1 MKNKTTIVIVA
12 QVIIIIILIWIIV
25 LLGNKNITGIQSD
38 EDEADE
44 EIIIDY
50 TTVVDGIK
58 QIQLPTSV
66 ETNSNIQY
74 EKIKK
79 TQINQKKLNYGMVQN
94 LGPLISKRTNL
105 ARVNHQIKKVR
116 NKIRIEKKQL
126 VALSALNED
135 NKNISDLTISKKEI
149 EISDL
154 ENQLNI
160 YMNEETG
167 ILSSI
172 RQEWGD
178 FFVRATKNKNDPLNK
193 ILKNKNQLISLSIT
207 QRLREELPPR
217 NIVIIP
223 SISSS
228 PEIKGEFLASAP
240 MVNPSIVGKNFFYV
254 TDNNKLKIG
263 ERISAY
269 VVTT

>member
-12 QVIIIIILIWIIV
+12 QVIIIIILIWVIV

-126 VALSALNED
+126 EALSALNED

-160 YMNEETG
+160 YMNEKTG

-207 QRLREELPPR
+207 QSLREELPPR

-228 PEIKGEFLASAP
+228 PEIKGEFLSSAP

-269 VVTT
+269 VCTT

>member
-25 LLGNKNITGIQSD
+25 LLGNKNIIGIQSD

-105 ARVNHQIKKVR
+105 ARTNHQIKKVR

-126 VALSALNED
+126 KALS
-135 NKNISDLTISKKEI
+135 
-149 EISDL
+149 
-154 ENQLNI
+154 
-160 YMNEETG
+160 
-167 ILSSI
+167 
-172 RQEWGD
+172 
-178 FFVRATKNKNDPLNK
+178 DP
-193 ILKNKNQLISLSIT
+193 
-207 QRLREELPPR
+207 
-217 NIVIIP
+217 
-223 SISSS
+223 
-228 PEIKGEFLASAP
+228 
-240 MVNPSIVGKNFFYV
+240 
-254 TDNNKLKIG
+254 
-263 ERISAY
+263 
-269 VVTT
+269 

>member
-12 QVIIIIILIWIIV
+12 QVIVIIILIWIIV

-66 ETNSNIQY
+66 ETNSNIQF

-105 ARVNHQIKKVR
+105 ARVSHQIKKVR

-160 YMNEETG
+160 YMNEKTG

-207 QRLREELPPR
+207 QSLREELPPQD
-217 NIVIIP
+217 IVIIP
-223 SISSS
+223 SISS
-228 PEIKGEFLASAP
+228 
-240 MVNPSIVGKNFFYV
+240 
-254 TDNNKLKIG
+254 T
-263 ERISAY
+263 RW
-269 VVTT
+269 

>member
-12 QVIIIIILIWIIV
+12 QVIIIIILIWVIV
-25 LLGNKNITGIQSD
+25 LLWNKNITGIQSD
-38 EDEADE
+38 EDEAEE

-74 EKIKK
+74 EKLKK

-94 LGPLISKRTNL
+94 LGSLISKRTNL

-126 VALSALNED
+126 EALKTLNED

-160 YMNEETG
+160 YANEKTG

-172 RQEWGD
+172 RQKWGD

-193 ILKNKNQLISLSIT
+193 ILNNKNQLISLSIT
-207 QRLREELPPR
+207 QRLREEIPR
-217 NIVIIP
+217 LLRQR
-223 SISSS
+223 
-228 PEIKGEFLASAP
+228 E
-240 MVNPSIVGKNFFYV
+240 
-254 TDNNKLKIG
+254 
-263 ERISAY
+263 
-269 VVTT
+269 

>member
-12 QVIIIIILIWIIV
+12 QVIIIIILIWVIV

-126 VALSALNED
+126 EALRALNED

-160 YMNEETG
+160 YMNEKTG

-207 QRLREELPPR
+207 Q
-217 NIVIIP
+217 
-223 SISSS
+223 STS
-228 PEIKGEFLASAP
+228 
-240 MVNPSIVGKNFFYV
+240 
-254 TDNNKLKIG
+254 
-263 ERISAY
+263 
-269 VVTT
+269 